1 MIQTQCPENLPSAHG
16 GKVPPLPSAL
26 IVGALYENDYIK
38 ENGRWRILTL
48 KYRPVWHSAYDR
60 GWDKTPHDWV
70 PFFKGPKYPEAE
82 GGPDIVEEPSPDT
95 LWLWPDS
102 MLPLRCC

>member
-1 MIQTQCPENLPSAHG
+1 MVGRSLHH
-16 GKVPPLPSAL
+16 PSAL

-102 MLPLRCC
+102 TLRLRSC